1 MFLSS
6 GLPLCHSRGFIYETG
21 NERRKQE
28 WSLDVTGFPLCSNTA
43 EIQGFKLCRA
53 ALKADDCAPRSG
65 VPEGLMGVAPRRTR
79 AQGCGLLAA
88 RHNWPGVTS
97 GRRRPQTEKSLDAPA
112 PAINRPRMAQGRV
125 KLTQQTRR
133 SVWSQGRAGPPSGP
147 KSKEEERVWL
157 AARGGGMS
165 VTGLSRSHV
174 GKSLR
179 ALEATANQ
187 STCRWK
193 FTEPLCT
200 RGWVTGNQG
209 E

>member
-1 MFLSS
+1 
-6 GLPLCHSRGFIYETG
+6 
-21 NERRKQE
+21 
-28 WSLDVTGFPLCSNTA
+28 
-43 EIQGFKLCRA
+43 
-53 ALKADDCAPRSG
+53 
-65 VPEGLMGVAPRRTR
+65 MGVAPRRTR

-97 GRRRPQTEKSLDAPA
+97 GRRRQQTEKSLDAPA
-112 PAINRPRMAQGRV
+112 PAINRTRMAQGKV

-157 AARGGGMS
+157 AACGDGMS

-174 GKSLR
+174 GKSCR

-187 STCRWK
+187 STRHWK
-193 FTEPLCT
+193 FAEPLCT

-209 E
+209 EEGVCPQGIYLLVVKQLIGHKARQTDPWNRKESPEMNAHGGEMIFIMTAKTIQWRNSIFF